1 MYCGHLSSP
10 LCIWSQIWPSLFFT
24 PAKAKLNTRLLSL
37 PASSEPNEL
46 LENARERGVSFRV
59 PLARDLLQI
68 PQRAES
74 LFQGQFK
81 RVKETN

>member
-1 MYCGHLSSP
+1 M
-10 LCIWSQIWPSLFFT
+10 
-24 PAKAKLNTRLLSL
+24 AMLNVRLLSL

-46 LENARERGVSFRV
+46 RDNARERDVSFRV

-74 LFQGQFK
+74 WFQGQFN
-81 RVKETN
+81 RVRETN

>member
-1 MYCGHLSSP
+1 M
-10 LCIWSQIWPSLFFT
+10 
-24 PAKAKLNTRLLSL
+24 RLLSL